1 MTNDS
6 NYFTAERGAIAK
18 FLPDQY
24 ENVLE
29 VGCATGGFVRH
40 LPKAK
45 QLWGIEPNAKAA
57 DQAQKYFSNVLQGTY
72 AEVEDQI
79 PNNFFDLVICNDV
92 IEHMPDH
99 DDFLKRLRVKLKP
112 NAILVGSLPNVR
124 HVTALVKLVLLK
136 DWPYSDSGILDR
148 THLRFFTEKSMR
160 RMFREHQL
168 SIESMAGVGSVI
180 SDGFLRDGKPLNTF
194 LQGSLR
200 SAMALVVVGSLG
212 TLSDLQYP
220 QFAFRVRF

>member
-1 MTNDS
+1 MTEIE
-6 NYFTAERGAIAK
+6 NYFSAERGVIAK

-29 VGCATGGFVRH
+29 VGCAAGGFVRH

-45 QLWGIEPNAKAA
+45 QLWGIEPNENAANQAK
-57 DQAQKYFSNVLQGTY
+57 KYFSTVLQGTY
-72 AEVEDQI
+72 TEVEDDL
-79 PNNFFDLVICNDV
+79 PNAYFDLVICNDV

-99 DDFLKRLRVKLKP
+99 DDFLKRLREKLKP
-112 NAILVGSLPNVR
+112 GAILVGSLPNVR
-124 HVTALVKLVLLK
+124 HVTSLTKLVLLK

-160 RMFREHQL
+160 RMFAQHGL

-180 SDGFLRDGKPLNTF
+180 SNGFLRDGKPLNSF

-200 SAMALVVVGSLG
+200 SAMAFLVVASLG

-220 QFAFRVRF
+220 QYAFRVRY

>member
-1 MTNDS
+1 MAEIKQ
-6 NYFTAERGAIAK
+6 YFTAERGVIAN
-18 FLPDQY
+18 FLPDHY

-45 QLWGIEPNAKAA
+45 QIWGIEPNPGAA
-57 DQAQKYFSNVLQGTY
+57 DQAREHFTKVLQGTY
-72 AEVEDQI
+72 IEAEDKL
-79 PNNFFDLVICNDV
+79 PDGYFDLVICNDV

-112 NAILVGSLPNVR
+112 SAILVGSLPNVR
-124 HVTALVKLVLLK
+124 HVTSLAKLLILK
-136 DWPYSDSGILDR
+136 DWSYADSGILDR

-160 RMFREHQL
+160 RMFAQHHL
-168 SIESMAGVGSVI
+168 NIERMAGVGSVI
-180 SDGFLRDGKPLNTF
+180 SNGFLRDGNPLNSV

-200 SAMALVVVGSLG
+200 SAMALMVVASLG

-220 QFAFRVRF
+220 QYAFRVRF